1 MNQRTLKLSFRR
13 KPGAPGTVKVYVTVR
28 LGQERGPKQLH
39 LAYLPATQGLSAS
52 DKLLLEQRL
61 RQKWRRQF
69 GPADVAIDWAA
80 TETKWRQRD
89 QPKQAPVNRDV
100 ARKQLRQWQSGAK
113 EKLLPQF
120 GGPKRQTSEMAG
132 GEFHVLFMESHLGIV
147 DRLRHSGGSV
157 DPAVVATWWEEQE
170 APCLLCCY
178 HRFATRR
185 PGTKFG
191 RAGYLRYLAGNI
203 ARGLAV
209 AQFLREHPSPPHSPR
224 SLTAQGIEELRARLC

>member
-13 KPGAPGTVKVYVTVR
+13 KPGARNTVKAYVTVR
-28 LGQERGPKQLH
+28 LGQERGPRQLH

-61 RQKWRRQF
+61 RQKWRRHF
-69 GPADVAIDWAA
+69 GPGGVAIDWAA
-80 TETKWRQRD
+80 TESKWRDRD
-89 QPKQAPVNRDV
+89 KSKQPPLDRAA

-120 GGPKRQTSEMAG
+120 GGPKRQTSELPG
-132 GEFHVLFMESHLGIV
+132 GEFHVLFLKSHQGIV
-147 DRLRHSGGSV
+147 DRLRHSGRSV
-157 DPAVVATWWEEQE
+157 DPAVVAAWWEEQE
-170 APCLLCCY
+170 APRLLCCY
-178 HRFATRR
+178 HRFAARR

-191 RAGYLRYLAGNI
+191 RTGYLRYLAGNI

-209 AQFLREHPSPPHSPR
+209 AQFLREHPSPALSV
-224 SLTAQGIEELRARLC
+224 LTNGTGY